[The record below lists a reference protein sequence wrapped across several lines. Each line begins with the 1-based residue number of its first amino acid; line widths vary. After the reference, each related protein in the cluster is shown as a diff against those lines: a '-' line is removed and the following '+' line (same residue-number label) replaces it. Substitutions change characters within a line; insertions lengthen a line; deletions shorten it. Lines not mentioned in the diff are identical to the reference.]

1 MTAGSGGPAGV
12 KMDAQAQAGAGVV
25 AQAGAPGADAS
36 AANAANAALA
46 TGRWYFED
54 FYPGQ
59 EIDLGE
65 RTVSHAEILAFAREF
80 DPQSFH
86 VDVEAARASPYGG
99 LIASGWHTCSMMM
112 RMVVDGLLG
121 ASAGMGSPGLDG
133 VRWLQPV
140 RAGDTLR
147 VRYRTRAVKASTTRP
162 DRGVVWSTWI
172 ATNQHGVEVC
182 TIDGMSMFGRRPVTQ
197 E

>member
-1 MTAGSGGPAGV
+1 MTAGP
-12 KMDAQAQAGAGVV
+12 DEGAGT
-25 AQAGAPGADAS
+25 
-36 AANAANAALA
+36 AANARAHVQADAPA
-46 TGRWYFED
+46 GKRWYFED

-65 RTVSHAEILAFAREF
+65 RGVSEAEILAFASAF

-86 VDVEAARASPYGG
+86 VDAGAAQASPYGG

-112 RMVVDGLLG
+112 RMVVDGLL
-121 ASAGMGSPGLDG
+121 SAADGMGSPGLDG

-147 VRYRTRAVKASTTRP
+147 VRYLTRQVKASASKP
-162 DRGVVWSTWI
+162 DRGVVWSTWT
-172 ATNQHGVEVC
+172 ATNQHGVPVC
-182 TIDGMSMFGRRPVTQ
+182 TVDGIGLYGRRPAREQ
-197 E
+197 